1 MPRSFQS
8 TLLVAALLAGAGM
21 LSAAPRSKPSGRI
34 AGQVIGENGRPVA
47 GARVIFQAADGTH
60 PHAARADGKGR
71 FRISLRPG
79 LYDLRAQD
87 KGQWSDWEHNV
98 LVRNGR
104 ATNLTLRLTLKK
116 PPDAPPR
123 GRKPAQPSNSA
134 PEPRPR

>member
-1 MPRSFQS
+1 MPRSFRS
-8 TLLVAALLAGAGM
+8 ALIMLAVLAAVGM
-21 LSAAPRSKPSGRI
+21 VCAAPRAKPSGKI
-34 AGQVIGENGRPVA
+34 AGEVVSENGKPVA

-60 PHAARADGKGR
+60 PHAARTDGKGR

-87 KGQWSDWEHNV
+87 KGQWSGWEHNV

-116 PPDAPPR
+116 PPEAPP
-123 GRKPAQPSNSA
+123 GAKVG
-134 PEPRPR
+134 EPG